1 MAQQLKA
8 VGILEKDL
16 GSFTSTSMMAHDHLY
31 LQSQETDALFWP
43 TWAPSMCMVHTY
55 TYVRKQSY
63 S

>member
-31 LQSQETDALFWP
+31 LQSQETDALF
-43 TWAPSMCMVHTY
+43 
-55 TYVRKQSY
+55 
-63 S
+63 